1 MIARHAR
8 RLLMRSRRRLVSG
21 RDERGTLSVELAV
34 LTPALIGCLLVIA
47 GAARYV
53 DAEDQVSSAAWAS
66 ARAAS
71 LEPTAASAATAGRA
85 AAVGALADRGRACA
99 RLEVTVNT
107 GAFAPGGSVRATVTC
122 NADLSD
128 LAAFGLPSRT
138 FTATAVV
145 PIETHR
151 VMP

>member
-1 MIARHAR
+1 M
-8 RLLMRSRRRLVSG
+8 
-21 RDERGTLSVELAV
+21 
-34 LTPALIGCLLVIA
+34 LTPALIGCLVLIA

-71 LEPTAASAATAGRA
+71 LQPTATSAATAGRA
-85 AAVGALADRGRACA
+85 AAAGALADRGRACA
-99 RLEVTVNT
+99 RLEVAVDT
-107 GAFAPGGSVRATVTC
+107 GAFVAGGAVRATVTC
-122 NADLSD
+122 HADLSD
-128 LAAFGLPSRT
+128 LAGFALPSRR

>member
-1 MIARHAR
+1 MSARHPPRLAR
-8 RLLMRSRRRLVSG
+8 PRRRIVRG

-34 LTPALIGCLLVIA
+34 LTPALIGCLILIA

-53 DAEDQVSSAAWAS
+53 EAEDQVSSAAWAS

-71 LEPTAASAATAGRA
+71 LEPTATSAAAAGRA
-85 AAVGALADRGRACA
+85 AAAGALAGRGQGCA
-99 RLEVTVNT
+99 RLEVAIDT

-122 NADLSD
+122 QADLAD
-128 LAAFGLPSRT
+128 LAGFGVPSRR